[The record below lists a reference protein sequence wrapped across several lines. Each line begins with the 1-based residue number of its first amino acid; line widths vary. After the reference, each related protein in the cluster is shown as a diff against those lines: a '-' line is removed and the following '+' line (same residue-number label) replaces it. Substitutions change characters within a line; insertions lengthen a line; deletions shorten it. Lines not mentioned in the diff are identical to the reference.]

1 METQNQVPL
10 EIRQEAFRQLVEL
23 QDSGT
28 SVEKSRYQ
36 IGTRYSLSTDQM
48 QIIEREGLN
57 KSWPPLS

>member
-10 EIRQEAFRQLVEL
+10 EIRQEAFREVEEL

-28 SVEKSRYQ
+28 SVESSRYQ

-48 QIIEREGLN
+48 QVI
-57 KSWPPLS
+57 